1 MATRVAR
8 KGFNRRSQPVMFEG
22 GTVKR
27 STVALV
33 LLVVIAMTCSA
44 FAQKSRV
51 IGSVHDV
58 GSNGC
63 KSCHAAHNGSVA
75 TGGTSQASG
84 KILLWDRNFSS
95 QTFGTYDS
103 PSMQNK
109 AAEIGPATSLVNT
122 EPRMSSVLCM
132 SCHDGVSTPTV
143 ISATIDTAIGNP
155 TNSFGLQNDHPVNMS
170 HDPTK
175 DTGLAAVTAVTAA
188 GLPLF
193 GATNTVQCGTCHDV
207 HNPTNVPF
215 LRKAN
220 TGSALCTTCHL

>member
-1 MATRVAR
+1 
-8 KGFNRRSQPVMFEG
+8 
-22 GTVKR
+22 VKR
-27 STVALV
+27 STLALV
-33 LLVVIAMTCSA
+33 LLVIVAMTCSA
-44 FAQKSRV
+44 FAQKSKV

-75 TGGTSQASG
+75 TGGTDQGSG
-84 KILLWDRNFSS
+84 RILLWDRNFSS
-95 QTFGTYDS
+95 QSFGTYDS

-109 AAEIGPATSLVNT
+109 ASEIGGLPIANT
-122 EPRMSSVLCM
+122 EARMASILCM
-132 SCHDGVSTPTV
+132 SCHDGVSTPAV
-143 ISATIDTAIGNP
+143 ISATNTAAIGNP

-175 DTGLAAVTAVTAA
+175 DSGLAAVTAVTAA

-193 GATNTVQCGTCHDV
+193 GATNTVQCGTCHNV
-207 HNPTNVPF
+207 HDPTNDPF

>member
-1 MATRVAR
+1 
-8 KGFNRRSQPVMFEG
+8 
-22 GTVKR
+22 VKR
-27 STVALV
+27 LTIALV
-33 LLVVIAMTCSA
+33 LLVVVAMTCSA
-44 FAQKSRV
+44 WAQKSRV

-63 KSCHAAHNGSVA
+63 KSCHAAHNGAAA
-75 TGGTSQASG
+75 TGGTDQSSG
-84 KILLWDRNFSS
+84 RILLWDRNFSA

-109 AAEIGPATSLVNT
+109 AAEIGGLPIANT
-122 EPRMSSVLCM
+122 ESRMASILCM
-132 SCHDGVSTPTV
+132 SCHDGVSTPSV

-175 DTGLAAVTAVTAA
+175 DSGLAAVTAVTAA

-193 GATNTVQCGTCHDV
+193 GATNTVQCGTCHNV
-207 HNPTNVPF
+207 HDPTNVPF

-220 TGSALCTTCHL
+220 TGSALCTSCHL